1 MCKNERNLKEIFTK
15 IKENQGIFKVFT
27 KIKEFEGNF
36 FELYDACYQDLGKP
50 RLPS

>member
-1 MCKNERNLKEIFTK
+1 MLASLVVRPD
-15 IKENQGIFKVFT
+15 V
-27 KIKEFEGNF
+27 GNTGSDRTVVHVVMRVV